1 VGLLRPILSSGVSPV
16 NARTLASERGL
27 EIVESHS
34 TRSRNYTSLLS
45 VKLHANTGDTWAE
58 GAVFDRIAPR
68 LVLLEG
74 IPVEAPL
81 EGTML
86 VLCNND
92 QPGVIGEVGTILGR
106 HGVNIANFALGREGH
121 RAVGV
126 VNIDEAEPLPA
137 KVLEEIR
144 RVKAIQSAR
153 IVRV

>member
-1 VGLLRPILSSGVSPV
+1 
-16 NARTLASERGL
+16 
-27 EIVESHS
+27 
-34 TRSRNYTSLLS
+34 
-45 VKLHANTGDTWAE
+45 VKLHASTGDTWAE
-58 GAVFDRIAPR
+58 GAVFDRTAPR
-68 LVLLEG
+68 LVLLDG
-74 IPVEAPL
+74 VPIDAPL

-92 QPGVIGEVGTILGR
+92 QPGVIGDVGTILGR

-126 VNIDEAEPLPA
+126 VNIDETAPLAP

-144 RVKAIQSAR
+144 NVTAIQSAR